1 LLELNSPHLG
11 FPSVVAFHDSHDL
24 KKNRCQGQHVFCDHP
39 INKTRKLN
47 VIDTE
52 QTMKR
57 LITALITVSSF
68 LTLGAHAA
76 GKDNVVSV
84 NPPVPAPDWTLPAI
98 QNAEGDLSMSD
109 FRGKITYLDFWA
121 SWCGPC
127 RLSLPALNSLNE
139 AFSDEPVQFLAISI
153 DVVEEDAWDFLARYA
168 VDYPVVIDTEGDIA
182 RLFAVDG
189 MPSGYLL
196 DAEGRVREIHIG
208 FKRGDELK
216 LAESI
221 KKMLAEM
228 DAS

>member
-1 LLELNSPHLG
+1 MTNLKLLSQHLVTTLVIALLSVNVAAEG
-11 FPSVVAFHDSHDL
+11 SGRSVV
-24 KKNRCQGQHVFCDHP
+24 
-39 INKTRKLN
+39 
-47 VIDTE
+47 
-52 QTMKR
+52 
-57 LITALITVSSF
+57 
-68 LTLGAHAA
+68 
-76 GKDNVVSV
+76 V

-98 QNAEGDLSMSD
+98 QNAEGNLSMSD
-109 FRGKITYLDFWA
+109 FRGKITYVDFWA

-139 AFSDEPVQFLAISI
+139 EFADKPVQFLAISI
-153 DVVEEDAWDFLARYA
+153 DVVEEDAWDFLKRYS

-182 RLFAVDG
+182 RMFAVDG

-208 FKRGDELK
+208 FKRGDEQN

>member
-1 LLELNSPHLG
+1 
-11 FPSVVAFHDSHDL
+11 
-24 KKNRCQGQHVFCDHP
+24 
-39 INKTRKLN
+39 
-47 VIDTE
+47 
-52 QTMKR
+52 MKR

-76 GKDNVVSV
+76 GKNNVVSV

-109 FRGKITYLDFWA
+109 FRGKITYVDFWA

-139 AFSDEPVQFLAISI
+139 AFSDDPVKFLAISI
-153 DVVEEDAWDFLARYA
+153 DVVEEDAWDFLARYT

-189 MPSGYLL
+189 MPSGYLI
-196 DAEGRVREIHIG
+196 GRDGLIREVHVG
-208 FKRGDELK
+208 FRKGDEEELRAQIAA
-216 LAESI
+216 LIAEP
-221 KKMLAEM
+221 
-228 DAS
+228 

>member
-1 LLELNSPHLG
+1 ME
-11 FPSVVAFHDSHDL
+11 
-24 KKNRCQGQHVFCDHP
+24 K
-39 INKTRKLN
+39 
-47 VIDTE
+47 
-52 QTMKR
+52 TMKR
-57 LITALITVSSF
+57 LITALITFSSF
-68 LTLGAHAA
+68 LTLGAHGA
-76 GKDNVVSV
+76 GKNNVVSV
-84 NPPVPAPDWTLPAI
+84 DPPVPAPDWTLPAI
-98 QNAEGDLSMSD
+98 QNAEGELSVSD

-139 AFSDEPVQFLAISI
+139 AFSDDPVQFLAISI
-153 DVVEEDAWDFLARYA
+153 DVVEEDAWDFLARYT

>member
-1 LLELNSPHLG
+1 MLNESGPHTVESENSESYLMKLRALLLG
-11 FPSVVAFHDSHDL
+11 MLLTSSIASHGAGGNSVVNVDP
-24 KKNRCQGQHVFCDHP
+24 P
-39 INKTRKLN
+39 I
-47 VIDTE
+47 
-52 QTMKR
+52 
-57 LITALITVSSF
+57 
-68 LTLGAHAA
+68 
-76 GKDNVVSV
+76 
-84 NPPVPAPDWTLPAI
+84 PAPDWTLPAI
-98 QNAEGDLSMSD
+98 ENAEGNLSMSD
-109 FRGKITYLDFWA
+109 FRGKITYVDFWA

-139 AFSDEPVQFLAISI
+139 QFTDKPVQFLAISI
-153 DVVEEDAWDFLARYA
+153 DVVEEDAWDFLKRYS

-182 RLFAVDG
+182 RMFAVDG

-221 KKMLAEM
+221 KKMLVEM

>member
-1 LLELNSPHLG
+1 MN
-11 FPSVVAFHDSHDL
+11 
-24 KKNRCQGQHVFCDHP
+24 CDHP
-39 INKTRKLN
+39 INKTGKLD
-47 VIDTE
+47 VFDME
-52 QTMKR
+52 QIVKR
-57 LITALITVSSF
+57 FITALITVSSL

-76 GKDNVVSV
+76 GKNNVVAV
-84 NPPVPAPDWTLPAI
+84 NPPVPAPNWTLPAI

-109 FRGKITYLDFWA
+109 FLGKITYVDFWA

-139 AFSDEPVQFLAISI
+139 AFSEDPVQFLAISI
-153 DVVEEDAWDFLARYA
+153 DVVEEDAWDFLKRYA
-168 VDYPVVIDTEGDIA
+168 VDYPVVIDIEGDIA
-182 RLFAVDG
+182 RRFAVDG
-189 MPSGYLL
+189 MPSGYLV
-196 DAEGRVREIHIG
+196 DALGRVREIHIG

>member
-1 LLELNSPHLG
+1 MNDYLMRY
-11 FPSVVAFHDSHDL
+11 A
-24 KKNRCQGQHVFCDHP
+24 
-39 INKTRKLN
+39 
-47 VIDTE
+47 
-52 QTMKR
+52 MKR
-57 LITALITVSSF
+57 LSIL
-68 LTLGAHAA
+68 LLGLMSLLNVPVLAA
-76 GKDNVVSV
+76 GKNNVVSV

-98 QNAEGDLSMSD
+98 QNAEGDLSLSD
-109 FRGKITYLDFWA
+109 FRGRITYVDFWA

-127 RLSLPALNSLNE
+127 RLSLPALNTLNE
-139 AFSDEPVQFLAISI
+139 AFSDDPVQFLAISI
-153 DVVEEDAWDFLARYA
+153 DVVEEDAWDFLARYT

>member
-1 LLELNSPHLG
+1 MKLRALLLG
-11 FPSVVAFHDSHDL
+11 MLLTLSIASHGAGGNSVVKVDP
-24 KKNRCQGQHVFCDHP
+24 P
-39 INKTRKLN
+39 I
-47 VIDTE
+47 
-52 QTMKR
+52 
-57 LITALITVSSF
+57 
-68 LTLGAHAA
+68 
-76 GKDNVVSV
+76 
-84 NPPVPAPDWTLPAI
+84 PAPDWTLPAI
-98 QNAEGDLSMSD
+98 ENAEGNLSMSD
-109 FRGKITYLDFWA
+109 FRGKITYVDFWA

-139 AFSDEPVQFLAISI
+139 QFADKPVQFLAISI
-153 DVVEEDAWDFLARYA
+153 DVVEEDAWDFLKRYS

-182 RLFAVDG
+182 RTFAVDG

-221 KKMLAEM
+221 KKMLVEM

>member
-1 LLELNSPHLG
+1 MKLLRLTLVLLMSLPLAGYGAGGN
-11 FPSVVAFHDSHDL
+11 SVV
-24 KKNRCQGQHVFCDHP
+24 
-39 INKTRKLN
+39 
-47 VIDTE
+47 
-52 QTMKR
+52 
-57 LITALITVSSF
+57 TV
-68 LTLGAHAA
+68 T
-76 GKDNVVSV
+76 
-84 NPPVPAPDWTLPAI
+84 PPVPAPDWTLPAI
-98 QNAEGDLSMSD
+98 QNAEGELSMSD
-109 FRGKITYLDFWA
+109 FRGKITYVDFWA

-139 AFSDEPVQFLAISI
+139 AFSDDPVQFLAISI
-153 DVVEEDAWDFLARYA
+153 DVVEEDAWDFLKRYS

-182 RLFAVDG
+182 RMFAVDG

>member
-1 LLELNSPHLG
+1 
-11 FPSVVAFHDSHDL
+11 V
-24 KKNRCQGQHVFCDHP
+24 RCDQP
-39 INKTRKLN
+39 INKTRKLD
-47 VIDTE
+47 VFDME
-52 QTMKR
+52 QTMKG

-76 GKDNVVSV
+76 GKNNVVSV

-109 FRGKITYLDFWA
+109 FRGKITYVDFWA

-139 AFSDEPVQFLAISI
+139 AFSDDPVQFLAISI

>member
-1 LLELNSPHLG
+1 M
-11 FPSVVAFHDSHDL
+11 
-24 KKNRCQGQHVFCDHP
+24 
-39 INKTRKLN
+39 
-47 VIDTE
+47 E

-68 LTLGAHAA
+68 FNLSAHAA
-76 GKDNVVSV
+76 GKTNAVIV

-98 QNAEGDLSMSD
+98 QNAEGNLSMSD
-109 FRGKITYLDFWA
+109 FRGKITYVDFWA

-139 AFSDEPVQFLAISI
+139 QFAEAPVQFLAISI
-153 DVVEEDAWDFLARYA
+153 DVVEEDAWDFLKRYS

-182 RLFAVDG
+182 RMFAVDG

>member
-1 LLELNSPHLG
+1 
-11 FPSVVAFHDSHDL
+11 
-24 KKNRCQGQHVFCDHP
+24 
-39 INKTRKLN
+39 
-47 VIDTE
+47 
-52 QTMKR
+52 MKR
-57 LITALITVSSF
+57 VIVALCAVSS
-68 LTLGAHAA
+68 LLSLGSHAA
-76 GKDNVVSV
+76 GKDNGVSID
-84 NPPVPAPDWTLPAI
+84 PPIPAPEWTLPAI
-98 QNAEGDLSMSD
+98 QNAQGDLSMSD
-109 FRGKITYLDFWA
+109 FRGKITYVDFWA

-127 RLSLPALNSLNE
+127 RLSLPALNSLN
-139 AFSDEPVQFLAISI
+139 DEFADDPVQFLAISV
-153 DVVEEDAWDFLARYA
+153 DVVEEDAWDFLARYS

>member
-1 LLELNSPHLG
+1 M
-11 FPSVVAFHDSHDL
+11 
-24 KKNRCQGQHVFCDHP
+24 
-39 INKTRKLN
+39 
-47 VIDTE
+47 E

-76 GKDNVVSV
+76 GKNNVVSV
-84 NPPVPAPDWTLPAI
+84 DQPVPAPDWTLPAI
-98 QNAEGDLSMSD
+98 QNAEGELSMSD
-109 FRGKITYLDFWA
+109 FRGKITYVDFWA

-139 AFSDEPVQFLAISI
+139 AFSDDPVQFLAISI
-153 DVVEEDAWDFLARYA
+153 DVVEEDAWDFLARYT

>member
-1 LLELNSPHLG
+1 MKYG
-11 FPSVVAFHDSHDL
+11 
-24 KKNRCQGQHVFCDHP
+24 
-39 INKTRKLN
+39 
-47 VIDTE
+47 
-52 QTMKR
+52 KR
-57 LITALITVSSF
+57 LIAGLLIFCSSTQAATGNSVITVS
-68 LTLGAHAA
+68 
-76 GKDNVVSV
+76 
-84 NPPVPAPDWTLPAI
+84 PPIPAPNWTLPAI
-98 QNAEGDLSMSD
+98 QNAQGDLSMSD
-109 FRGKITYLDFWA
+109 FRGKITYVDFWA

-127 RLSLPALNSLNE
+127 RLSLPALNSLN
-139 AFSDEPVQFLAISI
+139 DEFADNPVQFLAISV
-153 DVVEEDAWDFLARYA
+153 DVVEEDAWDFLARYS

>member
-1 LLELNSPHLG
+1 
-11 FPSVVAFHDSHDL
+11 
-24 KKNRCQGQHVFCDHP
+24 
-39 INKTRKLN
+39 
-47 VIDTE
+47 
-52 QTMKR
+52 MKR
-57 LITALITVSSF
+57 LITALFIGLFTASSF
-68 LTLGAHAA
+68 LSLGAHAES
-76 GKDNVVSV
+76 KNNVVKV

-98 QNAEGDLSMSD
+98 QNADGDLSMSD
-109 FRGKITYLDFWA
+109 FRGKITYVDFWA

-127 RLSLPALNSLNE
+127 RLSLPALNSLNQE
-139 AFSDEPVQFLAISI
+139 FADEPVQFLAISI
-153 DVVEEDAWDFLARYA
+153 DVVEEDAWDFLVRYR

-182 RLFAVDG
+182 RMFAVDG

-221 KKMLAEM
+221 KKMLDEM